1 MFTISFK
8 AYDNFDEIKQRYS
21 QWKESIISIVSFVEE
36 VTINASKLLNFISVL
51 NPQLLESENI
61 KVLENKMHELSLYC
75 FTTNEPTDH

>member
-1 MFTISFK
+1 MIVLLAGKPYKEF
-8 AYDNFDEIKQRYS
+8 RYS

-36 VTINASKLLNFISVL
+36 VKLLNFISVL

-61 KVLENKMHELSLYC
+61 KVLENKMHQLSLYC